1 MHMRRRLL
9 AVGFA
14 FGLVLT
20 AALPAAAITKNF
32 RPDPDHTFVGL
43 VAFYDGDG
51 EFLHRCTGELLS
63 PTVLLT
69 AGHCTDDGDPAT
81 PSGTLA
87 ATARVWFLEDVGSHY
102 DPVTEHDPVSGYPDS
117 CTGTLGNGLTGGWCA
132 ESDTMFNYGF
142 DNFAGFPDIHDI
154 GIVILDQAIALD
166 EYATLASATTVDQ
179 LATARGTQDVTMR
192 VSGYGLSLRHLVPVH
207 GPGAGTAPSAYTV
220 SYRIRL
226 QADMIF
232 TNLRSANSGG
242 FTLVAEG
249 NGKDQGGTCNG
260 DSGGPV
266 FWPADSNQ
274 VVAVS
279 SWGWLNA
286 GCRGIGFYYRTDRG
300 EVLDWIHSVVGD
312 ARWAQITIS

>member
-9 AVGFA
+9 AFGFA

-43 VAFYDGDG
+43 VAFYDGEG

-69 AGHCTDDGDPAT
+69 AGHCTDDGDPET

-102 DPVTEHDPVSGYPDS
+102 DPVTEHDPVTGYPDS
-117 CTGTLGNGLTGGWCA
+117 CTGTLGNGLSGGWCA

-154 GIVILDQAIALD
+154 GIVILDQAIELD
-166 EYATLASATTVDQ
+166 EYATLASANTVDQ

-207 GPGAGTAPSAYTV
+207 GPDAGTAPSAYTI

-312 ARWAQITIS
+312 ARWAEITVS